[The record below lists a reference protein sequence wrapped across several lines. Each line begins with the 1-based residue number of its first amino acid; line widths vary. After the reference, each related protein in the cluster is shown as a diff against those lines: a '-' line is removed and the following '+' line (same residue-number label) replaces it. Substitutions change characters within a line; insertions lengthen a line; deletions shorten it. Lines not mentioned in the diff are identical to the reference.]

1 MDGRQH
7 FDQLGGVAA
16 QFEALPDRNLVKAY
30 EGRFGAGNAFEIRPD
45 DVVEHVRP
53 QCVDGGC
60 QCVHAQR
67 PGAAAADG
75 VEHQGQGGDV
85 VEVRVGEHHVVDGGH
100 LVEGE
105 VADARAGV
113 HEQVRID
120 QERGG
125 AAVLGD
131 GARATQHANLHCER
145 PSACVF
151 CRHLVSKRVAPS
163 HSGSWGRNAMEANRC
178 A

>member
-1 MDGRQH
+1 M
-7 FDQLGGVAA
+7 
-16 QFEALPDRNLVKAY
+16 
-30 EGRFGAGNAFEIRPD
+30 
-45 DVVEHVRP
+45 RP
-53 QCVDGGC
+53 QCVDGGP
-60 QCVHAQR
+60 QGMHAQGS
-67 PGAAAADG
+67 GAAAADG

-131 GARATQHANLHCER
+131 GARATQHANLHCGR
-145 PSACVF
+145 PLVCV
-151 CRHLVSKRVAPS
+151 CRHLVSNRVAPS
-163 HSGSWGRNAMEANRC
+163 QSGSCGRSAIEAKRW